1 MSSII
6 LDKKPQRR
14 LQTIFISALAG
25 LTPLA
30 AAPLFEND
38 ADRIAAVF
46 DGNYHD
52 TDDIS
57 AANAAL
63 AMIAAT
69 DNKSKLVFFGH
80 SCHVWDTEANQ
91 TPYAPPG
98 PSPTHTYNGQTQ
110 EQRMNETVSKSV
122 TAYGYNYSTHGI
134 FDVFDEAR
142 EPGRSEDDNDAVD
155 RLRDEI
161 NASSSE
167 SLLWITAGG
176 PIEIIYQAISQA
188 NSSERQYIRLV
199 SHSSWNQNHAED
211 GHNEHTWD
219 ELKGLLPNQT
229 SQVHEILDQNR
240 PTFLND
246 GFSTTETGAQKW
258 NPWNWM
264 QNHSDSRIS
273 LIYERM
279 EASQRPEREPDGK
292 TDMSDAGMIYYILED
307 DENGNPSKFRTM
319 IENGFTTPVLRS
331 AFNGPHDIPGTI
343 EAEDFD
349 NGGQGVAYSDNAG
362 SGVSGTEMGTNTT
375 YRPGATVDIANSAGA
390 ESGNKNIGWIA
401 NGEWVEYTVSS
412 VTGGTYD
419 IKLRVASGA
428 GTPGS
433 IAVKLGSA
441 SLGSID
447 VPNTGGYQS
456 WSTITIPS
464 KTISGGSDRVL
475 RLDFSGNPFNLGSI
489 QFAAAGGGGGSNLEA
504 SYGFNGDA
512 NDSSG
517 NGRNGTLVGNPVYVT
532 GVDGNA
538 INLDGSGDYVTVNGY
553 KCVTGTSARTVS
565 AWIKTSSTGVIA
577 SWGTNAQGAKFSFRV
592 QDDNGTP
599 GAIRIECHSG
609 YLVGSTNVRNN
620 AWRHVA
626 IVLPNDGSPDITE
639 AKLYVDGVEESISA
653 SKSQAINTTSGI
665 DLRIGSDHSD
675 KYFTGAIDSL
685 QIESRALTGSEITA
699 LASAGGA
706 GGGGPVLYEA
716 GQVATNQA
724 DDTVWHTVNLAHSF
738 TNPIVV
744 MGPPDLG
751 GADPVV
757 LRVRNVTSNSF
768 QYQLDEWDYLAPG
781 AHAYDTMTYLVIEA
795 GTHTIGGKKV
805 EAGSIGS
812 VNQNFTTKSFA
823 QSYPSAPVVITQCV
837 TANDGAAVTTRLKNV
852 SSSSFQV
859 RVQEEEAAD
868 DVHGNET
875 IHYLVWQKGTGSE
888 GGTAFKAATT
898 GSLVDHTF
906 QQVNFGASFSNP
918 LFLAEMLTYNGVD
931 TAALRYQNLNA
942 NGVQLQ
948 SQEEISSDSEVTHPA
963 ENVGYI
969 VFETN

>member
-1 MSSII
+1 MSLII
-6 LDKKPQRR
+6 LDTKTLRW
-14 LQTIFISALAG
+14 LQTIVISALAG

-30 AAPLFEND
+30 AAPLVGPN
-38 ADRIAAVF
+38 DRIAAVF

-80 SCHVWDTEANQ
+80 SCHVWDTEAHE
-91 TPYAPPG
+91 TPYAPVG
-98 PSPTHTYNGQTQ
+98 NSPTHTYNGQTQ
-110 EQRMNETVSKSV
+110 EQRMNETVSESV
-122 TAYGYNYSTHGI
+122 SAYGYNYSSNGI

-142 EPGRSEDDNDAVD
+142 EPGRTFDDNDAVH

-161 NASSSE
+161 NASSSN
-167 SLLWITAGG
+167 SLLWITVGG
-176 PIEIIYQAISQA
+176 PIEIIYQAIIQA
-188 NSSERQYIRLV
+188 NSSKRQHIRLV
-199 SHSSWNQNHAED
+199 SHSDWNENHAKD
-211 GHNEHTWD
+211 GHNGHTWAQ
-219 ELKGLLPNQT
+219 LKALLPIGT
-229 SQVHEILDQNR
+229 PVHEILDQNR

-279 EASQRPEREPDGK
+279 QASQRPEREPNGK
-292 TDMSDAGMIYYILED
+292 TDMSDAGMVYYILEN
-307 DENGNPSKFRTM
+307 DENGNPSKFRAM
-319 IENGFTTPVLRS
+319 IEGGFSTPVLRS
-331 AFNGPHDIPGTI
+331 AFNGPHAIPGTI

-349 NGGQGVAYSDNAG
+349 NGGQGVAYNDNAS
-362 SGVSGTEMGTNTT
+362 SGVNGTEMGTNTT
-375 YRPGATVDIANSAGA
+375 YRSGATVDIADSTG
-390 ESGNKNIGWIA
+390 EGPGSKNIGWIA
-401 NGEWVEYTVSS
+401 NGEWVEYTVNS
-412 VTGGTYD
+412 VTSGTYD

-428 GTPGS
+428 PSPGS

-441 SLGSID
+441 SLGSIN
-447 VPNTGGYQS
+447 VPNTGGYQN

-464 KTISGGSDRVL
+464 KTISGGNNQVL
-475 RLDFSGNPFNLGSI
+475 RLDFSGTSFNLGWI
-489 QFAAAGGGGGSNLEA
+489 QFAAAGGGGGGNLEA
-504 SYGFNGDA
+504 SYGFNGNA

-517 NGRNGTLVGNPVYVT
+517 KGRNGTLAGNPAYVT

-538 INLDGSGDYVTVNGY
+538 ISLDGTDDHVTVNGY
-553 KCVTGTSARTVS
+553 KGVTGTSARTVS
-565 AWIKTSSTGVIA
+565 AWIKTSTTGVIA
-577 SWGTNAQGAKFSFRV
+577 SWGTNAQGAKFTFRV
-592 QDDNGTP
+592 QDAIGTP

-620 AWRHVA
+620 AWHHVA

-665 DLRIGSDHSD
+665 DLRIGSDHSN

-685 QIESRALTGSEITA
+685 QIESRALSSSEIAT

-706 GGGGPVLYEA
+706 GGGGSVLYEA
-716 GQVATNQA
+716 GQVETNQA
-724 DDTVWHTVNLAHSF
+724 DGTVWHTVNLAHSF

-744 MGPPDLG
+744 MGPPNLG

-781 AHAYDTMTYLVIEA
+781 THWYDTMTYLVIEA

-805 EAGSIGS
+805 EAGSIGL
-812 VNQNFTTKSFA
+812 VNHNFTTKSFA

-837 TANDGAAVTTRLKNV
+837 TANDGAAVTPRLKNV

-868 DVHGNET
+868 DAHGNEM
-875 IHYLVWQKGTGSE
+875 IHYLVWEKGSGSE

-898 GSLVDHTF
+898 GSLVNHTF
-906 QQVNFGASFSNP
+906 RQVNFGASFSNP
-918 LFLAEMLTYNGVD
+918 LFLAEMLTYDGAE

-942 NGVQLQ
+942 TGVQLQ
-948 SQEEISSDSEVTHPA
+948 SQEETSFDSEVTHPA